1 MSDMEPFSIFSLKDI
16 LLVSIQEEIDDL
28 SIERLLQRLGKQISK
43 NKTKAVIIDMHEVE
57 VMDTFLAEHIEEL
70 VSFLNM
76 LRSRVI
82 VAGIQVPVALTLT
95 DFNIRLKNVEFALDV
110 EQAISKLR

>member
-1 MSDMEPFSIFSLKDI
+1 MEPFSTFSLEDI
-16 LLVSIQEEIDDL
+16 LLVSIQEEIDDS
-28 SIERLLQRLGKQISK
+28 SIEHLLHHLGKQVSK
-43 NKTKAVIIDMHEVE
+43 NKTRAVIIDMHDVE

-70 VSFLNM
+70 VSFLHM
-76 LRSRVI
+76 LRSRVV

-110 EQAISKLR
+110 EQALARLR